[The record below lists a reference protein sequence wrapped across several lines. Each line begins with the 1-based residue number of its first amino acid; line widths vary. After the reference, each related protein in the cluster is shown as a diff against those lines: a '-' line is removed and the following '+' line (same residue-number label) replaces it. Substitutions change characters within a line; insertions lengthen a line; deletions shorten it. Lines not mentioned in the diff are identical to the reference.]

1 VSCRDDRGSVSAAV
15 VLLTGTMLTG
25 AALVLDG
32 GRILATR
39 REAAGLAMAAAR
51 AGAQEADLRAGPNP
65 LVDPGRAERAART
78 LLSGTGARVA
88 VVVAGDRV
96 TVTVALTT
104 RRVFPGPGGPT
115 EVRAARTARLIP
127 SEETTP

>member
-1 VSCRDDRGSVSAAV
+1 MTCDRGSVSAAV
-15 VLLTGTMLTG
+15 VLLTGTMLAG

-51 AGAQEADLRAGPNP
+51 VGAHEADMRAGPSP
-65 LVDPGRAERAART
+65 QVDPGRADRAARA

-88 VVVAGDRV
+88 VAVAGDRV

-104 RRVFPGPGGPT
+104 DRVLPGPGGPT
-115 EVRAARTARLIP
+115 EVRAVRTARLIP
-127 SEETTP
+127 SEEPTP